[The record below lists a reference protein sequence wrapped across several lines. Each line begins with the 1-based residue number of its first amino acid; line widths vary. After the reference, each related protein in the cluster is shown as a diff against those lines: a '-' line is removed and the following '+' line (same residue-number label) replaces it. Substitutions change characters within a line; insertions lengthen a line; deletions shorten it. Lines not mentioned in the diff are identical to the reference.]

1 MTDWLVTS
9 VAGAAAQLAAAAG
22 DTVLVRQV
30 AEEPSVFDRVS
41 GIASG
46 LVSIT
51 LLVLTVALVPAAWN
65 FRKSYKKIS
74 DLLDRVYGD
83 VNPLMR
89 HASAIAD
96 NVDYITT
103 ALRTDVQRVNR
114 TLTDANRRL
123 EAALAETERRVQ
135 EFQAVLR
142 VVQDEAEDTFVS
154 TAAAIRGVR
163 TGAAVLRD
171 GVHEELAEEMA
182 DAARAADE
190 GLPDVPDDE
199 DGIDVNNGAST
210 TQGGRP
216 GPRIR
221 RRARGR
227 GPA

>member
-9 VAGAAAQLAAAAG
+9 VALAAAQLAAAAG

-30 AEEPSVFDRVS
+30 AEEPSAFDRVS

-65 FRKSYKKIS
+65 FRKSYKKINN
-74 DLLDRVYGD
+74 LLDRVYGD
-83 VNPLMR
+83 INPLMR

-114 TLTDANRRL
+114 TVTDANRRL
-123 EAALAETERRVQ
+123 EAAIAETERRVQ

-154 TAAAIRGVR
+154 TAAALRGVR
-163 TGAAVLRD
+163 MGAAVFRD
-171 GVHEELAEEMA
+171 GVHEEMAE
-182 DAARAADE
+182 DTRAAH
-190 GLPDVPDDE
+190 GVLPDLPDDE
-199 DGIDVNNGAST
+199 DAIDVDDRTSATEGD
-210 TQGGRP
+210 RP

-221 RRARGR
+221 PRVRGR